1 MKLRVGMPLMTK
13 NGQLYSNAVVYKIFE
28 GEHRNV
34 VHVLSDF
41 GNLMILPSEQDVLER
56 YDICDGYLEYK
67 SIVDVGLATM
77 KDLDDVF
84 SVKQRLEYQIELL
97 TKALEGLE

>member
-34 VHVLSDF
+34 VHVLTDF
-41 GNLMILPSEQDVLER
+41 GNLRIFPSVEDVLEQ
-56 YDICDGYLEYK
+56 YDISKAYIDTVLIKEELDLPDNWVDGQFN
-67 SIVDVGLATM
+67 IRD
-77 KDLDDVF
+77 
-84 SVKQRLEYQIELL
+84 RLQHQIELL
-97 TKALEGLE
+97 TKALEELE